1 MEREKLMIFAE
12 LLASAVEYLCIFLVL
27 LAFFSPKDRRW
38 FTIGMTLLC
47 GLFHI
52 FLSSSD
58 LTLWVRMP
66 LALLNGLLVCE
77 ICFDGNFGKKL
88 FILLLFWAVA
98 FAIDMSVLTACTAIM
113 DASVQTA
120 VAPNAGYLFSMLSAR
135 SILLAVSFGCSH
147 IVRRQK
153 GTQKGSGAI
162 WVCLLLIPLYTIVAV
177 GALISNA
184 MEGGVLS
191 GGMVALSG
199 GLLCINVI
207 LCLVVNRLEQNRLAE
222 EEKQKFQTEA
232 AHNLQMAKTYQDSFN
247 QQRKIT
253 HEFRNQ
259 LDAVGNLL
267 AQKEYDRAADYIR
280 HLQSASQE
288 VSPSVRTGHP
298 MVDAV
303 LNQKYQQAAQKEIG
317 MLLYCN
323 DLSAIPLED
332 GELVT
337 LLGNLLDNAIFAS
350 AQTDEKQIWMRLW
363 QEQGIYQLIVRNSCP
378 EAPVAYGEQEH
389 IFHGFG
395 MGLVSTVLEKYDY
408 PYYADRIGTQ
418 FVFSAILG

>member
-1 MEREKLMIFAE
+1 MERKELMMIAE
-12 LLASAVEYLCIFLVL
+12 SLASAVEYLCIFLVL
-27 LAFFSPKDRRW
+27 LAFFSPKERRW
-38 FTIGMTLLC
+38 FTVGTTLLC

-52 FLSSSD
+52 FLSNSD
-58 LTLWVRMP
+58 MTLSMRM
-66 LALLNGLLVCE
+66 LLLLLNGLLVCE
-77 ICFDGNFGKKL
+77 ICFDGNTGKKILIL
-88 FILLLFWAVA
+88 FLFWAVA
-98 FAIDMSVLTACTAIM
+98 FAIDMSVLTVCTAIM
-113 DASVQTA
+113 DEPAQTA
-120 VAPNAGYLFSMLSAR
+120 IAPNASYLFSMLSAR
-135 SILLAVSFGCSH
+135 SLLLTVSFGCGH
-147 IVRRQK
+147 IVHRQK
-153 GTQKGSGAI
+153 RDQKGSGVI
-162 WVCLLLIPLYTIVAV
+162 WLCLLLIPLYTIVAT

-184 MEGGVLS
+184 MEGGALS

-199 GLLCINVI
+199 GLLCINVV

-222 EEKQKFQTEA
+222 EEKQKLQTEA

-259 LDAVGNLL
+259 LDSVGNLL
-267 AQKEYDRAADYIR
+267 AQKEYNRAADYVR

-288 VSPSVRTGHP
+288 LAPSVKTGHP

-303 LNQKYQQAAQKEIG
+303 LNQKYQQATQKGIS

-337 LLGNLLDNAIFAS
+337 LLGNLLDNAISAS

-363 QEQGIYQLIVRNSCP
+363 QEQGVYQLIVRNSCP
-378 EAPVAYGEQEH
+378 EAPIAYGEQER

-395 MGLVSTVLEKYDY
+395 MGLVSAVLEKYDY
-408 PYYADRIGTQ
+408 PYYADRIGAQ